1 MTLINKYAS
10 VGYRIVSIRN
20 SFHLTQ
26 AKFAESIGISRPA
39 LSAIESGITKP
50 SMPILFVIEF
60 KYNYRHEWILT
71 GDGEIYTDPLK
82 VKEPQAF
89 YKTSDRVL
97 NLWIDILIRIFEEG
111 DKSKIEALKAQLR
124 ALDPSAKKQILQ
136 KKEGRSIDKKAM

>member
-1 MTLINKYAS
+1 MHKYFS
-10 VGYRIVSIRN
+10 IGNRIAYIRSCSHFN
-20 SFHLTQ
+20 QT
-26 AKFAESIGISRPA
+26 KFSDSIGISRSF
-39 LSAIESGITKP
+39 LSELESGITKP
-50 SMPILFVIEF
+50 SMPILLAIEY
-60 KYNYRHEWILT
+60 KYGYLLEWILT
-71 GDGEIYTDPLK
+71 GDGEKIKDPLQ
-82 VKEPQAF
+82 VREPQAF